1 MNARNHDLDQLP
13 PCAIESE
20 MCVLGAMILAGN
32 DPAVMAAIRAT
43 LTVGDFYQADHQ
55 ILYRVIGDVYDRCRT
70 IDAMLLREELGRR
83 QITEDVGGLP
93 YLADILR
100 AAPNARSGAHYASDV
115 REKSVLRR
123 LITGAHEVL
132 RRANGPSTAPAPT
145 SSPATS
151 SPNSTAS
158 PRAGAPTRSSS
169 WTRSSTTSS
178 ATAPTA
184 SPPRSAPAWRNSTP
198 SAADC
203 PSRGSRSLPDVLGM
217 GKSQLGKQIVRNA
230 ATGLPAERTPFGDVS
245 RPAQAP
251 MVCGIVTVEELNKKI
266 GGNYLSAVSGVENN
280 RIANGTCNA
289 NEWRLIEDAAPDL
302 ARLPIYLSDRPIRLD
317 DVESVITTMVT
328 RFRCELVFV
337 DYLQLIHGP
346 NEGTKEQEI
355 ARISTTLK
363 NIGKT
368 LGVTMVVA
376 AQLSRANETGGVR
389 RPEMRDLRHSGQI
402 EQDGDLIVLL
412 HRDDYYHYKDR
423 DFSPTNILEAI
434 VAKNKN
440 GPLGT
445 ALLNFE
451 GKYQTVTDRKAGQ
464 TYPPADEHV
473 SGKTRTKQS
482 IPDRVDPA
490 R

>member
-115 REKSVLRR
+115 REKSVIRR
-123 LITGAHEVL
+123 LITGAHEVI
-132 RRANGPSTAPAPT
+132 RRANGPLHGT
-145 SSPATS
+145 
-151 SPNSTAS
+151 
-158 PRAGAPTRSSS
+158 RADELARDFLAELHGVAEGRC
-169 WTRSSTTSS
+169 
-178 ATAPTA
+178 
-184 SPPRSAPAWRNSTP
+184 
-198 SAADC
+198 ADAIVK
-203 PSRGSRSLPDVLGM
+203 LDKVIDDVLRDRADGVPTTVRTGLAEFDAICGGLPVKGFTVVAGRPGM

-328 RFRCELVFV
+328 RFRCGLVFV

-451 GKYQTVTDRKAGQ
+451 GKYQTVTDRKAVQ
-464 TYPPADEHV
+464 TYPPTMSREDQDVLE
-473 SGKTRTKQS
+473 S
-482 IPDRVDPA
+482 I
-490 R
+490 